1 MGLLLQLFVLVT
13 FAAVLHSAPLDD
25 HSEST
30 TVGIKPL
37 PAVLSKKD
45 NQKES
50 DEDKSDVK
58 RIARN
63 SPTNDQQ
70 SKDSLSTTQTP
81 RQFGNRPVRDVPH
94 FISGVPSPTDSQQ
107 RPTPQPTQ
115 QKPTESRK
123 LREAE
128 EVRGA
133 PPAHGEIRPEPY
145 GVEHKPAA
153 PGAAAPPPPPPVGGA
168 PPPPPPV
175 GGAPPPPPPAPVR
188 PKRDTNSPVKPQVR
202 PAPLPGKPVQKPE
215 TKTNGA
221 QTNNKGRPARD
232 VSTPLTSSTTQKSAF

>member
-1 MGLLLQLFVLVT
+1 M
-13 FAAVLHSAPLDD
+13 
-25 HSEST
+25 
-30 TVGIKPL
+30 
-37 PAVLSKKD
+37 
-45 NQKES
+45 
-50 DEDKSDVK
+50 
-58 RIARN
+58 
-63 SPTNDQQ
+63 
-70 SKDSLSTTQTP
+70 
-81 RQFGNRPVRDVPH
+81 RDVPH

-133 PPAHGEIRPEPY
+133 PPAHREIRPEPY

-202 PAPLPGKPVQKPE
+202 PAPLPGKPE